1 MIMTKED
8 IIKEFREAAVPSKQ
22 IAILADLN
30 LCSKQEIADI
40 LIEGG
45 CDVPGWYTKEK
56 ASKKA
61 PEKKE
66 EKTVAKD
73 KSGVTYDGKGNVT
86 VPMDE
91 WLEILRDRLHLEH
104 IMSQGSDAVGI
115 LIAVD
120 AVRNVREVKA

>member
-1 MIMTKED
+1 MMMSKED
-8 IIKEFREAAVPSKQ
+8 IIKEFREAAVPTKQ

-40 LIEGG
+40 LIDGG
-45 CDVPGWYTKEK
+45 CDVPGWYTKDK
-56 ASKKA
+56 APKKA

-73 KSGVTYDGKGNVT
+73 QSGVTYDGKGNVT
-86 VPMDE
+86 VPMEE
-91 WLEILRDRLHLEH
+91 WLQALRDRLHLEH
-104 IMSQGSDAVGI
+104 IMSQGTDAVNI

-120 AVRNVREVKA
+120 VVRRTREAKV